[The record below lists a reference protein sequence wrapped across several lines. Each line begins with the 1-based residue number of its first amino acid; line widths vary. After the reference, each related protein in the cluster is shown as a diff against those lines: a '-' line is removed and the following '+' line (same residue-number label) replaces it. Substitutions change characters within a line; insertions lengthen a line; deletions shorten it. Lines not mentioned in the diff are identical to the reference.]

1 MLGGRER
8 DKAAAATC
16 ALETPCTLVSAI
28 ICSSKMSQ
36 PEKLEAMLGA
46 ARRTNSR
53 T

>member
-1 MLGGRER
+1 MGLGLGLRLGLG
-8 DKAAAATC
+8 T
-16 ALETPCTLVSAI
+16 
-28 ICSSKMSQ
+28 CSSKMSQ